1 MISEWFEPQCPLARA
16 LYILDLSTQS
26 AKQETEWRRREK
38 NQRATNLF
46 RSVGTQHDR
55 VFRADEYFV
64 LDAHSEAV
72 KVLGELRIGRNV
84 DTFSTAVTA
93 SASGR

>member
-1 MISEWFEPQCPLARA
+1 VVR
-16 LYILDLSTQS
+16 
-26 AKQETEWRRREK
+26 KRK
-38 NQRATNLF
+38 NPRVTNLF
-46 RSVGTQHDR
+46 RSVGIQHDR

-64 LDAHSEAV
+64 LDAYPEAV

-84 DTFSTAVTA
+84 DTFSTAVPA